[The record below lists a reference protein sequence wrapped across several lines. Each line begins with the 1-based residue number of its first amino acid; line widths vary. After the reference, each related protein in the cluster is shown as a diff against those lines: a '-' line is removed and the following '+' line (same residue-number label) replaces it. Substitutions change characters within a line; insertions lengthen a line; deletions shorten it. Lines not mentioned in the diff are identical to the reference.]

1 MNFKK
6 VINTI
11 GDFFKKM
18 GKRNLIIAGAVIMIG
33 LAVYVNWIFFAGDSK
48 DDSFNYDQ
56 SAGMNTNYGTT
67 LGTGSSTGN
76 QNSTSADAS
85 SYFSS
90 VQVSRQ
96 KARDEALEVLNSV
109 VDNDN
114 ATDQVKAEA
123 VAEIRQI
130 AAEMENEAKIESLI
144 KTKGYAQCVAV
155 ISGENV
161 SIVVQHDGELS
172 AAALAQINAIVYEQ
186 TGISPAGIS
195 IIAKGAE

>member
-6 VINTI
+6 VLNTI

-33 LAVYVNWIFFAGDSK
+33 LAVYVNWIFFAGDNK

-67 LGTGSSTGN
+67 LGTGSNTGN
-76 QNSTSADAS
+76 QNSTSADAN

-130 AAEMENEAKIESLI
+130 ASEMENEAKIESLI

-161 SIVVQHDGELS
+161 SIVLQHEGELS

-186 TGISPAGIS
+186 TGISPSGVS
-195 IIAKGAE
+195 IITKE

>member
-6 VINTI
+6 VLNTI

-33 LAVYVNWIFFAGDSK
+33 LAVYVNWIFFAGDTK

-67 LGTGSSTGN
+67 LGTGSNTGD
-76 QNSTSADAS
+76 QNSTSADAN

-130 AAEMENEAKIESLI
+130 ASEMENEAKIESLI

-161 SIVVQHDGELS
+161 SIVLQHEGELS
-172 AAALAQINAIVYEQ
+172 AAALAQINAIIYEQ

-195 IIAKGAE
+195 IITRE

>member
-6 VINTI
+6 VLNTI

-33 LAVYVNWIFFAGDSK
+33 LAVYVNWIFFAGDNK

-67 LGTGSSTGN
+67 LGTGSNTGN
-76 QNSTSADAS
+76 QNSTSADAN

-130 AAEMENEAKIESLI
+130 ASEMENEAKIESLI

-161 SIVVQHDGELS
+161 SIVLQHEGELT

-195 IIAKGAE
+195 IITRE

>member
-6 VINTI
+6 VISSI

-33 LAVYVNWIFFAGDSK
+33 LAVYVNWIFFAGDK
-48 DDSFNYDQ
+48 ADDSYQYDQ
-56 SAGMNTNYGTT
+56 SAGMTTNYGTT
-67 LGTGSSTGN
+67 LGTGSNTSN
-76 QNSTSADAS
+76 QNSTATDTA

-114 ATDQVKAEA
+114 ASEQVKAEA

-161 SIVVQHDGELS
+161 SIVVQHEGELS
-172 AAALAQINAIVYEQ
+172 ASALAQINAIVYEQ
-186 TGISPAGIS
+186 TGISPSGVS
-195 IIAKGAE
+195 IIAKKG

>member
-33 LAVYVNWIFFAGDSK
+33 LAVYVNWIFFAGDNK

-67 LGTGSSTGN
+67 LGTGSNTGD
-76 QNSTSADAS
+76 QNSTSADAN

-130 AAEMENEAKIESLI
+130 ASEMENEAKIESLI
-144 KTKGYAQCVAV
+144 KTKGYAQCIAV

-161 SIVVQHDGELS
+161 SIVLQHEGELS

-195 IIAKGAE
+195 IITRE

>member
-6 VINTI
+6 VLNTI

-33 LAVYVNWIFFAGDSK
+33 LAVYVNWIFFAGDNK

-56 SAGMNTNYGTT
+56 SVGMNTNYGTT
-67 LGTGSSTGN
+67 LGTGSNTGN
-76 QNSTSADAS
+76 QNSTSADAN

-130 AAEMENEAKIESLI
+130 ASEMENEAKIESLI

-161 SIVVQHDGELS
+161 SIVLQHEGELS

-195 IIAKGAE
+195 IITRE

>member
-6 VINTI
+6 VINTV

-33 LAVYVNWIFFAGDSK
+33 LAVYVNWIFFAGDTK

-67 LGTGSSTGN
+67 LGTGSGTGN
-76 QNSTSADAS
+76 QSSTATDSA

-130 AAEMENEAKIESLI
+130 ASEMENEAKIESLI

-161 SIVVQHDGELS
+161 SIVVQHEGELS
-172 AAALAQINAIVYEQ
+172 AAALAQINAIV
-186 TGISPAGIS
+186 
-195 IIAKGAE
+195 

>member
-1 MNFKK
+1 MNVKK
-6 VINTI
+6 VINI
-11 GDFFKKM
+11 VGDFFKKM

-33 LAVYVNWIFFAGDSK
+33 LAVYVNWIVFAGNNT

-67 LGTGSSTGN
+67 LGTGSTAGDQSNSSTEV
-76 QNSTSADAS
+76 S

-90 VQVSRQ
+90 VQISRQ

-123 VAEIRQI
+123 VAEIKQI

-161 SIVVQHDGELS
+161 SIVVQHEGELS

-195 IIAKGAE
+195 IIVKG

>member
-6 VINTI
+6 VLNTI

-33 LAVYVNWIFFAGDSK
+33 LAVYVNWIFFAGDNK

-67 LGTGSSTGN
+67 LGTGSNTGD
-76 QNSTSADAS
+76 QNSTSADAN

-130 AAEMENEAKIESLI
+130 ASEMENEAKIESLI
-144 KTKGYAQCVAV
+144 KTKGYAQCIAV

-161 SIVVQHDGELS
+161 SIVLQHEGELS

-195 IIAKGAE
+195 IITRE

>member
-33 LAVYVNWIFFAGDSK
+33 LAVYVNWIFFAGDNK

-67 LGTGSSTGN
+67 LGTGSNTGN
-76 QNSTSADAS
+76 TGSTSTDSA

-161 SIVVQHDGELS
+161 SIVVQHEGELS
-172 AAALAQINAIVYEQ
+172 ASALAQINAIVYEQ
-186 TGISPAGIS
+186 TGIAPAGIS
-195 IIAKGAE
+195 IITRE

>member
-6 VINTI
+6 VINTM

-33 LAVYVNWIFFAGDSK
+33 LAVYLNWIFFAGNAT
-48 DDSFNYDQ
+48 DDNFQYDQ

-67 LGTGSSTGN
+67 LGTGSTNQDSTA
-76 QNSTSADAS
+76 TDSA

-114 ATDQVKAEA
+114 ATDEVKAEA

-130 AAEMENEAKIESLI
+130 ASEMENEAKIESLI

-161 SIVVQHDGELS
+161 SIVLQHEGELS
-172 AAALAQINAIVYEQ
+172 ASALAQINAIVYEQ
-186 TGISPAGIS
+186 TGISPSGIS
-195 IIAKGAE
+195 IITKQ

>member
-1 MNFKK
+1 MNVKK
-6 VINTI
+6 VFTSI
-11 GDFFKKM
+11 GDFFKKL

-33 LAVYVNWIFFAGDSK
+33 LAVYVNWIFFAGNNQ
-48 DDSFNYDQ
+48 DDSYVYDQ
-56 SAGMNTNYGTT
+56 SAGMTTNYGTT
-67 LGTGSSTGN
+67 LGTGSTTGN
-76 QNSTSADAS
+76 QNSTATDSA

-90 VQVSRQ
+90 VQISRQ

-161 SIVVQHDGELS
+161 SIVVSHEGELS

-186 TGISPAGIS
+186 TGISPAGVS
-195 IIAKGAE
+195 IITRQ

>member
-6 VINTI
+6 VLDTM

-33 LAVYVNWIFFAGDSK
+33 LAVYVNWIFFAGNGT

-67 LGTGSSTGN
+67 LGTGSTTGDQNNASTEV
-76 QNSTSADAS
+76 A

-96 KARDEALEVLNSV
+96 KARDEALEVLNAV

-130 AAEMENEAKIESLI
+130 ASEMENEAKIESLI
-144 KTKGYAQCVAV
+144 KSKGYAQCVAV

-161 SIVVQHDGELS
+161 SIVVQHEGELS

-195 IIAKGAE
+195 IIVKG

>member
-6 VINTI
+6 VLNTI

-33 LAVYVNWIFFAGDSK
+33 LAVYVNWIFFAGDNK

-67 LGTGSSTGN
+67 LGTGSNTGD
-76 QNSTSADAS
+76 QNSTSADAN

-130 AAEMENEAKIESLI
+130 ASEMENEAKIESLI

-161 SIVVQHDGELS
+161 SIVLQHEGELT

-195 IIAKGAE
+195 IITRE

>member
-33 LAVYVNWIFFAGDSK
+33 LAVYVNWIFFAGDTK
-48 DDSFNYDQ
+48 DEGFNYDQ

-67 LGTGSSTGN
+67 LGTGSTTGN
-76 QNSTSADAS
+76 QSSTATDTA

-130 AAEMENEAKIESLI
+130 ASEMENEAKIESLI
-144 KTKGYAQCVAV
+144 KSKGYAQCVAV

-161 SIVVQHDGELS
+161 SIVVQHEGELS

-195 IIAKGAE
+195 IITRE

>member
-6 VINTI
+6 VLNTI

-33 LAVYVNWIFFAGDSK
+33 LAVYVNWIVFAGDNK

-67 LGTGSSTGN
+67 LGTGSNTGN
-76 QNSTSADAS
+76 QNSTSADAN

-130 AAEMENEAKIESLI
+130 ASEMENEAKIESLI

-161 SIVVQHDGELS
+161 SIVLQHEGELS

-186 TGISPAGIS
+186 TGISAAGIS
-195 IIAKGAE
+195 IITRE

>member
-6 VINTI
+6 VLNTM

-33 LAVYVNWIFFAGDSK
+33 LAVYVNWIFFAGNAT

-67 LGTGSSTGN
+67 LGTGSTTGDQSSTA
-76 QNSTSADAS
+76 TDSA

-96 KARDEALEVLNSV
+96 KARDEALEVLNAV

-130 AAEMENEAKIESLI
+130 ASEMENEAKIESLI
-144 KTKGYAQCVAV
+144 KSKGYAQCVAV

-161 SIVVQHDGELS
+161 SIVVQHEGELS

-195 IIAKGAE
+195 IIVKG

>member
-33 LAVYVNWIFFAGDSK
+33 LAVYVNWIFFAGDTK
-48 DDSFNYDQ
+48 DDSFGYDQ

-67 LGTGSSTGN
+67 LGTGSNTGN
-76 QNSTSADAS
+76 TGSTSTEVS

-195 IIAKGAE
+195 IIAKGQ

>member
-33 LAVYVNWIFFAGDSK
+33 LAVYVNWIFFAGDNK

-67 LGTGSSTGN
+67 LGTGSNTGN
-76 QNSTSADAS
+76 QNSTSADAN

-130 AAEMENEAKIESLI
+130 ASEMENEAKIESLI

-161 SIVVQHDGELS
+161 SIVLQHEGELS

-195 IIAKGAE
+195 IITRE

>member
-6 VINTI
+6 VLDTM

-33 LAVYVNWIFFAGDSK
+33 LAVYVNWIFFAGNAT

-67 LGTGSSTGN
+67 LGTGSTTGDQNNASTEV
-76 QNSTSADAS
+76 A

-90 VQVSRQ
+90 VQVSRP
-96 KARDEALEVLNSV
+96 KARDEALEVLNAV

-130 AAEMENEAKIESLI
+130 ASEMENEAKIESLI
-144 KTKGYAQCVAV
+144 KSKGYAQCVAV

-161 SIVVQHDGELS
+161 SIVVQHEGELS

-195 IIAKGAE
+195 IIVKG